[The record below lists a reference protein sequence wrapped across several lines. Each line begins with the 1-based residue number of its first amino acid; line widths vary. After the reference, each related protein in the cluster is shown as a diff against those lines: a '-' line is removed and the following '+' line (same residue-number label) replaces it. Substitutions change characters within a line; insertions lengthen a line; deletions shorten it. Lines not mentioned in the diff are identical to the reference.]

1 MTELLSV
8 VLPTFERPER
18 LRRAARSV
26 LGQDYP
32 FIELVVVDDGSTGP
46 TAEVLDELTSDD
58 RRVVVLRLDE
68 SLGSSG
74 ARNAGLAAASGELV
88 GFCDDDDVWPPGSA
102 SAAVAASTPSTGVVY
117 GWHEVMHEESGRCVT
132 FRPPGMSSP
141 ALMRWINVPAIL
153 SGVVRRSVVGDAL
166 TFDTDLY
173 WSEDWDL
180 WLRCSD
186 HAPMACIPQALYR
199 YVQHRQVRVTRTAE
213 GHDDGHQR
221 FLDKHR
227 STMTPACIAHHELA
241 IARRHREHLG
251 AGVQLRQFVSHPSR
265 AGAAALLAGERVAG
279 RVGQRR
285 EDPGLSLRFAASALH
300 RPTHSTRVEVAAEAA
315 PSVAAR
321 SPRPD
326 GNGPG
331 QDDPGTEQS
340 VPVAMGQSR
349 RRPPIGAL
357 WGWAQVILARDATER
372 LVGSSALV
380 LSPHPD
386 DETIGCGLLL
396 AHMASEGTEVAVGLA
411 TDGRVGWYSS
421 RPEPDPE
428 SIAAVRHDEWHAAL
442 DSLGVP
448 QDRRFELGFPD
459 SRLSDFESEA
469 AERIADLLRL
479 LSPSQVFVTARRDP
493 HPDHRA
499 LARATRRAVLDVH
512 AAGGPIPEVYA
523 FRVYPGEGL
532 WPQGHPGRATVLP
545 TMLQFCRS
553 VVGLLGRRP
562 LRLRAPDSV
571 GAKTAAIGAHQ
582 SQRKL
587 LDGELRYVW
596 RTDVEL
602 YKPLDLR
609 DTPTAAAPGQSP
621 G

>member
-8 VLPTFERPER
+8 VLPTYQRPER
-18 LRRAARSV
+18 LRQAARSI

-32 FIELVVVDDGSTGP
+32 SIELVVVDDGSSAE
-46 TAEVLDELTSDD
+46 TAEVLDELTTED
-58 RRVVVLRLDE
+58 RRVIGLRLDE

-74 ARNAGLAAASGELV
+74 ARNAGLAVASGELV
-88 GFCDDDDVWPPGSA
+88 AFCDDDDIWLPGSA
-102 SAAVAASTPSTGVVY
+102 RAAVGASAPAVGVVY
-117 GWHEVMHEESGRCVT
+117 GWHEVLHEESGRCVT
-132 FRPPGMSSP
+132 FRPPGISSP

-166 TFDTDLY
+166 VFDTDLY

-186 HAPMACIPQALYR
+186 QAPMAFVPQALYR
-199 YVQHRQVRVTRTAE
+199 YVQHRQVRVTKTAD
-213 GHDDGHQR
+213 GAQDGHQR

-227 STMTPACIAHHELA
+227 STMTPTCIAHHELA
-241 IARRHREHLG
+241 IALGNGDHVIGGDQARQLG
-251 AGVQLRQFVSHPSR
+251 AHPTR
-265 AGAAALLAGERVAG
+265 AGAAGLLAGERMASRLG
-279 RVGQRR
+279 RRR
-285 EDPGLSLRFAASALH
+285 EDPGLSLRFAAAALR
-300 RPTHSTRVEVAAEAA
+300 RPTHATRVEVPAAAGAVSSRTPEAT
-315 PSVAAR
+315 
-321 SPRPD
+321 
-326 GNGPG
+326 GPG
-331 QDDPGTEQS
+331 RSGPGPGPSSEVPRRQS
-340 VPVAMGQSR
+340 L

-357 WGWAQVILARDATER
+357 WGWAQVVLSRDATEQ
-372 LVGSSALV
+372 LVAGSALV

-396 AHMASEGTEVAVGLA
+396 AHMAREGNKVAVGLA

-421 RPEPDPE
+421 QPEPEPE
-428 SIAAVRHDEWHAAL
+428 SIAAIRHDEWHRAL

-448 QDRRFELGFPD
+448 EDRRFELGFPD

-469 AERIADLLRL
+469 AERIADLLRR
-479 LSPSQVFVTARRDP
+479 LSPSHVFVTARRDP
-493 HPDHRA
+493 HPDHQA
-499 LARATRRAVLDVH
+499 LARATRRAVLDVR
-512 AAGGPIPEVYA
+512 GTGPPPAVYS

-532 WPQGHPGRATVLP
+532 WPQGHPGRATLIP
-545 TMLQFCRS
+545 TFLQLCRS

-571 GAKTAAIGAHQ
+571 GAKTAAIRAHQ

-596 RTDVEL
+596 STDVEL
-602 YKPLDLR
+602 YKPLDLGEPSGAP
-609 DTPTAAAPGQSP
+609 PTGRTLD
-621 G
+621 